1 MEEPAVEYNDEQRS
15 LVAAVQDFCRREAG
29 SREQRLALTDGGR
42 ENHSPELY
50 RKMADLGWLG
60 MALPEE
66 FGGGGAGMVD
76 LCLFLETTA
85 KAMAPI
91 GGFTTSIIVAA
102 AYERF
107 GSPEQKKVVLGG
119 VARGAIEAIAMS
131 EPEAGSDV
139 ANLSCRAER
148 RGDEWVVNGQ
158 KTWCSNAHLAE
169 RILLVARTS
178 GRAGDHS
185 GLTMFQVPTTAA
197 GLTVSGIDTMG
208 GREVNDLYFT
218 DCALPADA
226 VVGTLDA
233 GWRQLMAGL
242 NLERLI
248 LASLMLG
255 TAQRAFDDVVDYVKG
270 RRQFGRPIGSF
281 QVLRH
286 RLADLATEIE
296 CARLLVY
303 ATAAQVDRAPNT
315 VLPRETSMA
324 KLKATETARRV
335 TLDAMQMMGGY
346 GYATEFDMERL
357 VRSSIVSTVYGGT
370 SEIQRDIIA
379 KTYGLHEVS
388 RDSQ

>member
-1 MEEPAVEYNDEQRS
+1 MEWTDEQRS

-29 SREQRLALTDGGR
+29 TREQRQKLTNGGR

-60 MALPEE
+60 LSLPEE
-66 FGGGGAGMVD
+66 FDGGGAGMVE
-76 LCLFLETTA
+76 LCLFLEETA
-85 KAMAPI
+85 RAMAPI

-102 AYERF
+102 TYERF
-107 GSPEQKKVVLGG
+107 GSLEQKKLILGG
-119 VARGAIEAIAMS
+119 VAQGAIEAVAMS

-148 RGDEWVVNGQ
+148 HGDGFIVNGQ

-169 RILLVARTS
+169 HILLVARTS
-178 GRAGDHS
+178 GRAGDHN
-185 GLTMFQVPTTAA
+185 GLTMFLVPATTP

-208 GREVNDLYFT
+208 GREVNDLYFA
-218 DCALPADA
+218 DCVLPADA
-226 VVGTLDA
+226 VVGQIDQ

-242 NLERLI
+242 NMERLI
-248 LASLMLG
+248 LASVMLG
-255 TAQRAFDDVVDYVKG
+255 TAQRAFDDVVEYVKN
-270 RRQFGRPIGSF
+270 RRQFRKPIGSF
-281 QVLRH
+281 QVIRH

-303 ATAAQVDRAPNT
+303 NTAAQVDRSPTT
-315 VLPRETSMA
+315 VLPRESSMA

-346 GYATEFDMERL
+346 GYATEYDMERL
-357 VRSSIVSTVYGGT
+357 VRASVVSTVYGGT
-370 SEIQRDIIA
+370 SEIQREIIA
-379 KTYGLHEVS
+379 KTYGLS
-388 RDSQ
+388 DQLQ

>member
-1 MEEPAVEYNDEQRS
+1 MEWTAEQQALVSAVE
-15 LVAAVQDFCRREAG
+15 DFCRREAG
-29 SREQRLALTDGGR
+29 SRQQRQQLTDGGR
-42 ENHSPELY
+42 ETHSPPLY

-60 MALPEE
+60 LALPEE
-66 FGGGGAGMVD
+66 FGGGGAGATE

-85 KAMAPI
+85 RAMAPI

-102 AYERF
+102 TYERF
-107 GSPEQKKVVLGG
+107 GSPEQKKLIIDG
-119 VARGAIEAIAMS
+119 VARGGVAAIAMS

-148 RGDEWVVNGQ
+148 RGDTFVINGQ

-169 RILLVARTS
+169 HILLVARTS
-178 GRAGDHS
+178 GRAGDHA
-185 GLTMFQVPTTAA
+185 GLTMFQVPASA
-197 GLTVSGIDTMG
+197 PGLTVSGIDTMG

-218 DCALPADA
+218 DCVLPADA
-226 VVGTLDA
+226 VVGRVDH
-233 GWRQLMAGL
+233 GWKQLMAGL
-242 NLERLI
+242 NIERLI

-255 TAQRAFDDVVDYVKG
+255 TAQRAFDDVVGYVKN
-270 RRQFGRPIGSF
+270 RRQFRRPIGSF

-296 CARLLVY
+296 CSRLLVY
-303 ATAAQVDRAPNT
+303 TTAAHLDRSPGA
-315 VLPRETSMA
+315 VLPRESSMA

-346 GYATEFDMERL
+346 GYATEYDMERL

-370 SEIQRDIIA
+370 SEIQREIIA
-379 KTYGLHEVS
+379 RTYGLS
-388 RDSQ
+388 DDLR

>member
-1 MEEPAVEYNDEQRS
+1 MELTEEQRNFT
-15 LVAAVQDFCRREAG
+15 AALEDFCRREVTTRG
-29 SREQRLALTDGGR
+29 ETHD
-42 ENHSPELY
+42 PKLY
-50 RKMADLGWLG
+50 RKMAELGWLG
-60 MALPEE
+60 LSLPEE
-66 FGGGGAGMVD
+66 FGGGGAGAVE

-91 GGFTTSIIVAA
+91 GGFATSIIVAA

-107 GSPEQKKVVLGG
+107 GTPLQKQVVLKG
-119 VARGAIEAIAMS
+119 VAGGSVESIAMS

-148 RGDEWVVNGQ
+148 RGDEFVVNGQ
-158 KTWCSNAHLAE
+158 KTWCSNAHFAD

-178 GRAGDHS
+178 GRPGEHA
-185 GLTMFQVPTTAA
+185 GLTMFQVPAGAA
-197 GLTVSGIDTMG
+197 GLRVSGIDTMG
-208 GREVNDLYFT
+208 GREVNDLWFT
-218 DCALPADA
+218 DCVLSADA
-226 VVGTLDA
+226 VVGQVGQ

-242 NLERLI
+242 NAERLI
-248 LASLMLG
+248 LAAVMLG
-255 TAQRAFDDVVDYVKG
+255 TAQRAFDDVVAYVKE

-303 ATAAQVDRAPNT
+303 DTAAKVDRSPAT
-315 VLPRETSMA
+315 VLPRESSMA

-346 GYATEFDMERL
+346 GYATEYDMERL
-357 VRSSIVSTVYGGT
+357 VRASIVSTVYGGT
-370 SEIQRDIIA
+370 SEIQREIIA
-379 KTYGLHEVS
+379 KTYGLAEAATPAG
-388 RDSQ
+388 

>member
-1 MEEPAVEYNDEQRS
+1 MEWTDEQRS
-15 LVAAVQDFCRREAG
+15 MVAAVEDFCRREAG
-29 SREQRLALTDGGR
+29 SRAQRQQLTDGGR
-42 ENHSPELY
+42 ETHSPELY

-60 MALPEE
+60 LSLPEE
-66 FGGGGAGMVD
+66 HGGGGAGIVD
-76 LCLFLETTA
+76 LCLFLEATSR
-85 KAMAPI
+85 AMAPI

-102 AYERF
+102 TYERF
-107 GSPEQKKVVLGG
+107 GSPQQQKLILNG
-119 VARGAIEAIAMS
+119 VARGAVEAIAMS

-148 RGDEWVVNGQ
+148 RGDEFVVNGQ

-169 RILLVARTS
+169 HILLVARTS
-178 GRAGDHS
+178 GRAGEHS

-197 GLTVSGIDTMG
+197 GLVVAGIETMG

-218 DCALPADA
+218 DCVLPADA
-226 VVGTLDA
+226 VVGQVDA
-233 GWRQLMAGL
+233 GWKQLMAGL
-242 NLERLI
+242 NMERLI

-255 TAQRAFDDVVDYVKG
+255 TAQRAFDDVVAYVKQ
-270 RRQFGRPIGSF
+270 RRQFRRPIGSF

-303 ATAAQVDRAPNT
+303 STAAELDRTPGA
-315 VLPRETSMA
+315 VLPRASSMA

-335 TLDAMQMMGGY
+335 ALDAMQMMGGY

-370 SEIQRDIIA
+370 SEIQREIIA
-379 KTYGLHEVS
+379 RTYGLTDEL
-388 RDSQ
+388 R

>member
-1 MEEPAVEYNDEQRS
+1 MEWTDEQRS
-15 LVAAVQDFCRREAG
+15 FRAAVRDFCRREAG
-29 SREQRLALTDGGR
+29 TRAQRHALTDDGR
-42 ENHSPELY
+42 ETHSPELY

-60 MALPEE
+60 LALPEE

-76 LCLFLETTA
+76 LCLFLETTSSA
-85 KAMAPI
+85 LAPI

-107 GSPEQKKVVLGG
+107 GSPEQKKLVLNG

-139 ANLSCRAER
+139 ANISCRAER
-148 RGDEWVVNGQ
+148 HGDGFVVNGQ

-178 GRAGDHS
+178 GRAGDHA
-185 GLTMFQVPTTAA
+185 GLTMFQVPAGTP

-218 DCALPADA
+218 DCRLPADA
-226 VVGTLDA
+226 VVGQLDN

-255 TAQRAFDDVVDYVKG
+255 TAQRAFDDVVDYVKA

-296 CARLLVY
+296 CSRLLVY
-303 ATAAQVDRAPNT
+303 TTAAQVDRAPDT

-335 TLDAMQMMGGY
+335 ALDAMQMMGGY

-379 KTYGLHEVS
+379 KTYGLS
-388 RDSQ
+388 DQMQ

>member
-1 MEEPAVEYNDEQRS
+1 MEWTDEQRS
-15 LVAAVQDFCRREAG
+15 MVAAVEDFCRREAG
-29 SREQRLALTDGGR
+29 SRAQRQQLTDGGR
-42 ENHSPELY
+42 ETHSPELY
-50 RKMADLGWLG
+50 RKMAELGWLG
-60 MALPEE
+60 LSLPEE
-66 FGGGGAGMVD
+66 HGGGGAGIVD
-76 LCLFLETTA
+76 LCLFLEATSR
-85 KAMAPI
+85 AMAPI

-102 AYERF
+102 TYERF
-107 GSPEQKKVVLGG
+107 GSPEQQKLILNG
-119 VARGAIEAIAMS
+119 VARGAVEAIAMS

-148 RGDEWVVNGQ
+148 RGDEFVVNGQ

-169 RILLVARTS
+169 HILLVARTS
-178 GRAGDHS
+178 GRAGEHS

-197 GLTVSGIDTMG
+197 GLVVAGIETMG

-218 DCALPADA
+218 DCVLPADA
-226 VVGTLDA
+226 VVGQVDA
-233 GWRQLMAGL
+233 GWKQLMAGL
-242 NLERLI
+242 NMERLI

-255 TAQRAFDDVVDYVKG
+255 TAQRAFDDVVAYVKQ
-270 RRQFGRPIGSF
+270 RRQFRRPIGSF

-303 ATAAQVDRAPNT
+303 STAAELDRTPGA
-315 VLPRETSMA
+315 VLPRASSMA

-335 TLDAMQMMGGY
+335 ALDAMQMMGGY

-370 SEIQRDIIA
+370 SEIQREIIA
-379 KTYGLHEVS
+379 RTYGLTDEL
-388 RDSQ
+388 R